1 MPSRCAHTG
10 DARSPRYARLGGLR
24 SLVRASWRPSA
35 CFSMHAQERAPQH
48 ASLGALLG
56 AFSQTYAFMH
66 LVFLFQLIILFLVP
80 TLSPAKVPPHPY
92 IIKLKIFSCLSY
104 PFGD

>member
-56 AFSQTYAFMH
+56 AFSQTYAFGV
-66 LVFLFQLIILFLVP
+66 LVSTYHSFFGAYTEPSQ
-80 TLSPAKVPPHPY
+80 SSNPPLY
-92 IIKLKIFSCLSY
+92 N
-104 PFGD
+104 